1 VGRRIESDDSAE
13 RTDTYPE
20 EESTWDDGAE
30 LAIRWVF
37 PFPLLAPTW
46 LDQVE
51 TTIGRDA
58 SNSVELPSPYVS
70 RVHAC
75 IARSGPFHVLSD
87 VSTKNGVSLDG
98 DGVGEGVLAE
108 GSVLRIG
115 DFVGVCVRAP
125 LEEDLGCVSLRGGIT
140 GGYRHRQLVARVA
153 QVAATSLPV
162 ILEGETG
169 TGKEVFSRSVHE
181 LSGRTGPFLPYNCSL
196 YSKTTGPAE
205 LFGYRRGAFTG
216 AEQSSLGHVRAAE
229 GGTLVLDEVLDLSLE
244 IQATLLRVLENR
256 EVLPLGELRSLPINV
271 RFLATT
277 QSSLERA
284 VVEGRFRADLR
295 ARLEGATLKLP
306 SLRDCREIV
315 PELFLSLF
323 ARHTGRTPELTAGF
337 VEELCLRD
345 WPLNIRELETL
356 ARRLATNFECGVK
369 LSRSHLGDARRPP
382 TSRPAAPPQSASFRS
397 SPSVPSSVSTAPGG
411 KSPYGTED
419 VQQLLQSLTRCGG
432 NLTRAAAEIGVTRQK
447 AYRMLRAARGD

>member
-1 VGRRIESDDSAE
+1 VGRRIESGDFAE
-13 RTDTYPE
+13 RTDTYPDE
-20 EESTWDDGAE
+20 DGSSDDGAE

-46 LDQVE
+46 LDQAE
-51 TTIGRDA
+51 TTLGRDA

-70 RVHAC
+70 RVHARITRC
-75 IARSGPFHVLSD
+75 GPLHVLSAA
-87 VSTKNGVSLDG
+87 STKNGVSLDG
-98 DGVGEGVLAE
+98 DRTAEGVLAE

-125 LEEDLGCVSLRGGIT
+125 RQEDLACVTLRGGIT
-140 GGYRHRQLVARVA
+140 GGYRHRQLAARVA
-153 QVAATSLPV
+153 QVAAANLPLV
-162 ILEGETG
+162 LEGETG

-256 EVLPLGELRSLPINV
+256 EVLPLGELRALPINV

-284 VVEGRFRADLR
+284 VTEGRFRADLR

-315 PELFLSLF
+315 PDLFLSLF
-323 ARHTGRTPELTAGF
+323 ARHTGQTPELSAGF

-356 ARRLATNFECGVK
+356 ARRLATSFECGVK

-382 TSRPAAPPQSASFRS
+382 ASRPSAPPQSASFRS
-397 SPSVPSSVSTAPGG
+397 SSSVPASVSTAPASE
-411 KSPYGTED
+411 SPYDTKD
-419 VQQLLQSLTRCGG
+419 VQQLLQCLARCRG

-447 AYRMLRAARGD
+447 AYRMLRAARGE